1 MIDKQ
6 KKQIGLGIFITLLML
21 IFLAFIIEDN
31 AATNVST
38 GETTVNPTT
47 VTPETVSGQNLPSTI
62 GVETTGFSGEEET
75 TTKISIRKIRK
86 KHKDKL
92 PFKIR
97 VNRAENFVTVY
108 TLNDD
113 GKYTVPYKT
122 FWCSTGK
129 AVDSTPLGR
138 FEMTE
143 RYDWRIMVDGT
154 YAQYAIRIHGP
165 IMLHSVPYITS
176 SHDSLEYWEYNKL
189 GKPASLGCI
198 RLQAGDIQWIYEH
211 CESGTKVVIY
221 DKENEQPP
229 IRLPKLKKIKKDNP
243 NRDWDPSDTNKDNPW
258 NKSEKS
264 N

>member
-1 MIDKQ
+1 MINKQ
-6 KKQIGLGIFITLLML
+6 QIGLGIFITLLVL
-21 IFLAFIIEDN
+21 IFLVFIIEDN
-31 AATNVST
+31 AATNIST
-38 GETTVNPTT
+38 RETTVNPTT

-129 AVDSTPLGR
+129 TADSTPLGR

-165 IMLHSVPYITS
+165 IMLHSVPYLTS

-211 CESGTKVVIY
+211 CECGK
-221 DKENEQPP
+221 
-229 IRLPKLKKIKKDNP
+229 
-243 NRDWDPSDTNKDNPW
+243 
-258 NKSEKS
+258 
-264 N
+264 